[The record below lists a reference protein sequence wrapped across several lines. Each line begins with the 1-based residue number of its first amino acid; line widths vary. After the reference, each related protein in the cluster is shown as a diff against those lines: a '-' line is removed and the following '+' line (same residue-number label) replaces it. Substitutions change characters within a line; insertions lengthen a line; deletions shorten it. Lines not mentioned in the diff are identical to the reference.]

1 MSNKIIIHLI
11 LSIALVFAQSKITQD
26 SSKRIDVEFTLPE
39 METESVIV
47 NNLQYKI
54 LGYQGS
60 HALVKEGAPLIPFS
74 IKRVAIPP
82 AATVEVRY
90 QSGELQEMTGI
101 EVYPLI
107 VISGGKGKGL
117 ISKNRSIYNSPAA
130 YPGKVVEIS
139 EPYTFKNMNVVDL
152 HIFPVQYYPA
162 EKRVQIIKNI
172 SIQLN
177 IKGGKPTFITPRRSN
192 TEKSILETELLNF
205 EQAGNWSTPPMTPS
219 GTTAANYDFGV
230 GNWYKIPI
238 TEEGVYRITGG
249 FLTNQGIDIS
259 SVQTDFIQMF
269 NYSGTPLNTQYVSN
283 APDDLNEIAIE
294 VVDNNNNG
302 ILNTD
307 DLIYFYG
314 NGLGNWRIDPQK
326 ISSGN
331 QHPWTYYHHPYA
343 STNYYLLTF
352 NANSGKRIFRENS
365 IQNAGAI
372 VQATFTDH
380 VRFEEDKNNLL
391 SSGLDWYW
399 LKMSGITD
407 QASQPFTLPKNIA
420 PGPVNMRFRLK
431 DGSDL
436 FYPFESTFRDSIDIS
451 INGEKV
457 LDDVMVTN
465 GSVATRDVSFSDVF
479 AIKSGDNELFLQHN
493 GNQQGC
499 QSYLDYFE
507 FRFSRP
513 FIADNSSLKFQ
524 ANVSTLPVEFRVS
537 GMAGGG
543 NRVWDITNFSG
554 VRGILPIQNTSTV
567 IFQDRSDA
575 PASKQY
581 LTFAPSTVND
591 VSQIIAIEKS
601 PNLRDASRKG
611 KLLIILP
618 DEFYDAAE
626 VLEDLKESQV
636 PNRIETERIKLS
648 EIYREFSSCVP
659 DPTAIRNFIRW
670 AYDNWRS
677 SENSYPEYVMLL
689 GDGSYDYKG
698 IEATDYINR
707 VPTFQIEG
715 KNELDSRETDH
726 FYVTLQDN
734 VSLSSLKP
742 SISIGR
748 VPANS
753 VVDVETF
760 LEKQIQY
767 ANQYVQGSDRNGW
780 QSLLTFVADDEIA
793 ASSTGEWFHMLDTQ
807 RIIDLYVP
815 NKFDVKKLYLVEY
828 DIQAGG
834 FARLK
839 PQATNDLLD
848 QINNG
853 TLAIN
858 YFGHGN
864 PDTWA
869 HEQLLVRS
877 RDLPLINNEGKLPFW
892 IAATC
897 DWAKFDDPAIRSMGE
912 EMIWQKDRGGLVS

>member
-1 MSNKIIIHLI
+1 
-11 LSIALVFAQSKITQD
+11 
-26 SSKRIDVEFTLPE
+26 
-39 METESVIV
+39 
-47 NNLQYKI
+47 
-54 LGYQGS
+54 
-60 HALVKEGAPLIPFS
+60 
-74 IKRVAIPP
+74 
-82 AATVEVRY
+82 
-90 QSGELQEMTGI
+90 
-101 EVYPLI
+101 
-107 VISGGKGKGL
+107 
-117 ISKNRSIYNSPAA
+117 
-130 YPGKVVEIS
+130 
-139 EPYTFKNMNVVDL
+139 
-152 HIFPVQYYPA
+152 
-162 EKRVQIIKNI
+162 
-172 SIQLN
+172 
-177 IKGGKPTFITPRRSN
+177 
-192 TEKSILETELLNF
+192 
-205 EQAGNWSTPPMTPS
+205 
-219 GTTAANYDFGV
+219 
-230 GNWYKIPI
+230 
-238 TEEGVYRITGG
+238 
-249 FLTNQGIDIS
+249 
-259 SVQTDFIQMF
+259 
-269 NYSGTPLNTQYVSN
+269 
-283 APDDLNEIAIE
+283 
-294 VVDNNNNG
+294 
-302 ILNTD
+302 
-307 DLIYFYG
+307 
-314 NGLGNWRIDPQK
+314 
-326 ISSGN
+326 
-331 QHPWTYYHHPYA
+331 
-343 STNYYLLTF
+343 
-352 NANSGKRIFRENS
+352 
-365 IQNAGAI
+365 
-372 VQATFTDH
+372 
-380 VRFEEDKNNLL
+380 
-391 SSGLDWYW
+391 
-399 LKMSGITD
+399 
-407 QASQPFTLPKNIA
+407 
-420 PGPVNMRFRLK
+420 
-431 DGSDL
+431 
-436 FYPFESTFRDSIDIS
+436 
-451 INGEKV
+451 
-457 LDDVMVTN
+457 
-465 GSVATRDVSFSDVF
+465 
-479 AIKSGDNELFLQHN
+479 
-493 GNQQGC
+493 
-499 QSYLDYFE
+499 
-507 FRFSRP
+507 
-513 FIADNSSLKFQ
+513 
-524 ANVSTLPVEFRVS
+524 
-537 GMAGGG
+537 MAGGG

-753 VVDVETF
+753 VVDVQIF

-767 ANQYVQGSDRNGW
+767 ANQYMQGSDRNGW

-793 ASSTGEWFHMLDTQ
+793 ASSTGEWFHMRDTE

-834 FARLK
+834 FSRLK
-839 PQATNDLLD
+839 PQATADLLD
-848 QINNG
+848 QVNNG
-853 TLAIN
+853 TLMIN

-877 RDLPLINNEGKLPFW
+877 RDLPLINNEGKLAFW

-912 EMIWQKDRGGLVS
+912 EMIWQKDRGGIGVIAASRPVYASSNRQFVESFYSHLFNSRSDILKSKIVGDALLSSLQGSVNYQKFRLFGDPTLKLADPKHAIRIIQVNPDTLKALATIEVKGEITDNSGNSIPEFQGDALIRVYDTKDSLSANNGGIQYTSQERLIFKGIVSVVNGEIDGEFIVPKSIKYDPTPNGRISMFAWSEERGEAVGYAGDLSIFGTESLVDNTGPQINFSFEDQADFFDGDYVNTQPTLLVELSDESGINLTREVGHRIELSIDGKIKKDVTDFFVYHKDSYQSGELRYTLPALSSGNHNLTITAWDNVNNLAEQEVNFRTTQQTKLALEEVVNYPNPFGNEPTFFTFQFQSPMGIADVRIKIYTVSGRLIQEIESIAQPGFNKIEWMGLDVQGDRLANGVYLYKIIVDDGEQKVETIEKLTVLR